1 MTIDPNNV
9 FQRRIEELEAVL
21 NEYKNTSDE
30 INEIK
35 ISDNRVYPLNNVN
48 KNYLFYS
55 TRTF

>member
-9 FQRRIEELEAVL
+9 FQRRIEELEAIL

-48 KNYLFYS
+48 KKYGIYS
-55 TRTF
+55 

>member
-9 FQRRIEELEAVL
+9 FQRRIEELEAIL
-21 NEYKNTSDE
+21 NEYKNTM
-30 INEIK
+30 K
-35 ISDNRVYPLNNVN
+35 LMQLKLSDNRVYPLNNVN

>member
-9 FQRRIEELEAVL
+9 FQRRIEELEAIL

>member
-9 FQRRIEELEAVL
+9 FQRRIEELEAIL

-35 ISDNRVYPLNNVN
+35 ISDNHVYPLNNVN